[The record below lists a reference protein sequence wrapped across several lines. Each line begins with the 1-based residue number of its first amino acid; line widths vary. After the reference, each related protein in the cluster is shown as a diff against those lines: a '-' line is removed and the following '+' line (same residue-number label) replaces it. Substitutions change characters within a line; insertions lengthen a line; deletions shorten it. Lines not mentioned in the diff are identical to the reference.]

1 VASSNL
7 AMRLL
12 TAAVVAPLLL
22 VLLFLGPVWGWTT
35 LVIVACA
42 IASQEFF
49 AMTHP
54 GDKVAQAIGV
64 ATSVGVSLGVYAFS
78 TDARVLLT
86 VLFIVPIF
94 GALITLWRLGDIP
107 SAAFRVAA
115 AIAGPLYVGGLLATV
130 ALLRR
135 DQGDLGPRWVLLS
148 LMFAWLADTGG
159 YFVGRFFGKTKLHE
173 RVSPKKTVEGFFGSL
188 LGACAGA
195 VLAHIWYLPTLPLAH
210 AIPLA
215 VVAGGL
221 GQLGDLVESLIKR
234 STGIKDSG
242 WIVPG
247 HGGILDRID
256 ALLIACPLV
265 YLYTMWFRPLG

>member
-1 VASSNL
+1 MASSNL

-22 VLLFLGPVWGWTT
+22 LLLFAGPIWGWTT

-54 GDKVAQAIGV
+54 ADKLAQGIGIV
-64 ATSVGVSLGVYAFS
+64 SSIAVSLVIYAFGH
-78 TDARVLLT
+78 DFRVLLT
-86 VLFIVPIF
+86 VLFVVPIL

-107 SAAFRVAA
+107 SAAFRVTA
-115 AIAGPLYVGGLLATV
+115 AIAGPLYIGGLLVTV

-148 LMFAWLADTGG
+148 LMFSWLADTGG

-188 LGACAGA
+188 LGASAGA
-195 VLAHIWYLPTLPLAH
+195 LLAHFWYLPSLPLSH
-210 AIPLA
+210 ALVLA

-247 HGGILDRID
+247 HGGLLDRID
-256 ALLIACPLV
+256 ALLIVSPIL
-265 YLYTMWFRPLG
+265 YLYTLWTTGE

>member
-22 VLLFLGPVWGWTT
+22 LLLFAGPIWGWTT

-54 GDKVAQAIGV
+54 ADKLAQGIGIV
-64 ATSVGVSLGVYAFS
+64 SSIAVSLVIYAFGHDS
-78 TDARVLLT
+78 RVLLT
-86 VLFIVPIF
+86 VLFVVPIT

-107 SAAFRVAA
+107 SAAFRVTA
-115 AIAGPLYVGGLLATV
+115 AIAGPLYIGGLLVTV

-135 DQGDLGPRWVLLS
+135 DQADLGPRWVLLS
-148 LMFAWLADTGG
+148 LMFSWLADTGG
-159 YFVGRFFGKTKLHE
+159 YFVGRFFGKHKLHE

-188 LGACAGA
+188 LGASAGA
-195 VLAHIWYLPTLPLAH
+195 LLAHFWYLPSLPLSH
-210 AIPLA
+210 ALALA

-247 HGGILDRID
+247 HGGLLDRID
-256 ALLIACPLV
+256 ALLIVSPIL
-265 YLYTMWFRPLG
+265 YLYTLWTTGE